1 MVENIEIDYLSSD
14 YEGDSDD
21 DALDDSLDDNIPE
34 NGSRYITED
43 KLNDFFRFHSS
54 SAFNFLHVNCRSL
67 KQNFGSFKHL
77 FSVVSRPLSAIA
89 VTETWLTEHLQEV
102 YGVLGYMFFSNPRIG
117 KLGGGVG

>member
-1 MVENIEIDYLSSD
+1 MVENIEIDYLSPD
-14 YEGDSDD
+14 YEGDSDNES
-21 DALDDSLDDNIPE
+21 LDDSLDANIPE
-34 NGSRYITED
+34 NASRYITED
-43 KLNDFFRFHSS
+43 KLNDFFQFHCS

-102 YGVLGYMFFSNPRIG
+102 YGVLWYRFFSNPRIG
-117 KLGGGVG
+117 K